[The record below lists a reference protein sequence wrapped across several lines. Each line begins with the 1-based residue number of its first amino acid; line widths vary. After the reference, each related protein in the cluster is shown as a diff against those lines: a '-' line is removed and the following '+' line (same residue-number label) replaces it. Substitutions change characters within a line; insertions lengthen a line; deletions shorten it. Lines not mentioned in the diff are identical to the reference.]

1 MCVIASIPAGKV
13 IDDKTFYDMW
23 DRNPDGGGIA
33 YITDN
38 DKIEVF
44 KSMDEEE
51 LLAQYKVISK
61 KHGNHDM
68 LIHMRI
74 ATHGSVCMDNNH
86 PFWIDP
92 QTVFAHNG
100 ILPHAF
106 HPPAKSDLSD
116 TRYFNNVYLQYVN
129 PVAFDDDGFR
139 EQLGDVIGF
148 NKLVILSTNK
158 KLRKESYIINER
170 LGSWEDGIWY
180 SNTAHISKPVIKTF
194 GNFKSGKPYREP
206 VKKSKQL
213 VFPTDAAEDSYLIN
227 PELYKDPDFME
238 MARAMCDASGF
249 NELEDVLIE
258 YEMEINPI
266 TGLAHC
272 IGCSSIVE
280 DDLSRTCNDD
290 CWAQL
295 MMMDKEAGWP
305 YSAHDMIG
313 DIDMIEDA
321 CLIIKEEEAASS
333 RDSK

>member
-13 IDDKTFYDMW
+13 IDDKTFKQMW

-33 YITDN
+33 YMTDA

-44 KSMDEEE
+44 KSMDMEE
-51 LLAQYKVISK
+51 LLGQYKVIAK

-100 ILPHAF
+100 IMPQAF

-116 TRYFNNVYLQYVN
+116 TRYFNQVYLQYVK

-139 EQLGDVIGF
+139 EQLGDVIGY

-180 SNTAHISKPVIKTF
+180 SNTHHL
-194 GNFKSGKPYREP
+194 P
-206 VKKSKQL
+206 VKKTVGQSFVFNNNKPKTKPTKVNQL
-213 VFPTDAAEDSYLIN
+213 VMPTNASEDSYLIN
-227 PELYKDPDFME
+227 PELYADPDFQE
-238 MARAMCDASGF
+238 LIADVLEVSGYQ
-249 NELEDVLIE
+249 ELEDVLID
-258 YEMEINPI
+258 YELEVNPV
-266 TGLAHC
+266 TGVLHCLAC
-272 IGCSSIVE
+272 GTIVDSNLDRACTSE
-280 DDLSRTCNDD
+280 
-290 CWAQL
+290 CWA
-295 MMMDKEAGWP
+295 
-305 YSAHDMIG
+305 
-313 DIDMIEDA
+313 IDVVNERYDNVLDSYDQMVLEDA
-321 CLIIKEEEAASS
+321 CIVQADKKLGKG
-333 RDSK
+333 SK